1 MNSSA
6 DNFADI
12 SILPRSLGLTDESE
26 ESRERRDLVVA
37 RVGARLVG
45 VYAEEAAGVTEWRE
59 PVPLP
64 RAPQAVMGVVSVRG
78 RMLTVLDPLAVLGE
92 RGPDQRHSPRFLV
105 ALGGDE
111 QLAIAVDELERIIV
125 IFLDEIEAV
134 QHGASVVSGI
144 IQRQGEIIA
153 VLKTE
158 ELFAAAVRG
167 AERRR
172 QRT

>member
-1 MNSSA
+1 MPSSA
-6 DNFADI
+6 DKFADI

-26 ESRERRDLVVA
+26 ELRERRDLIVA

-45 VYAEEAAGVTEWRE
+45 IYADEAAGVTEWRA

-64 RAPQAVMGVVSVRG
+64 RAPQGVWGVVSLRG
-78 RMLTVLDPLAVLGE
+78 RMVLVLDPLAVLGE
-92 RGPDQRHSPRFLV
+92 PDKNQARSFLI
-105 ALGGDE
+105 ALHGDE
-111 QLAIAVDELERIIV
+111 QLALAVDAMERIIV
-125 IFLDEIEAV
+125 VFLDEIEPV

-144 IQRQGEIIA
+144 IQRDGEIIA

-158 ELFAAAVRG
+158 ELFAAAMLG
-167 AERRR
+167 EERRR